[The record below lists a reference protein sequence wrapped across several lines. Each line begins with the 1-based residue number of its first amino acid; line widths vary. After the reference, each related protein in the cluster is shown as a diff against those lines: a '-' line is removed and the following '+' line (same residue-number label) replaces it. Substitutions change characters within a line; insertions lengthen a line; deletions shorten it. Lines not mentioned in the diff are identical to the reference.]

1 MAINLASVFEKCGIK
16 GRVTV
21 IDGSVKMFRGIMNSQ
36 GKDQTEEEL
45 QNYVLAYLV
54 SLFYQNVDR
63 SKLAYLLEEK
73 SWDGKCNKTLDFVLS
88 LGYQYS
94 KEDLRHCFNA
104 CYNRAHIM
112 ATITDGSL
120 GYIKN
125 SKCLFVRPT
134 EVTYE
139 HENESYD
146 MIDYFEQNVD
156 VAHVEGNHQTIIS
169 NPKMAEILKN
179 VHFKF

>member
-1 MAINLASVFEKCGIK
+1 MK

-21 IDGSVKMFRGIMNSQ
+21 IDGSAAMFRGIVNSQ
-36 GKDQTEEEL
+36 RNRQTEEDL

-54 SLFYQNVDR
+54 AVFYQNVDR
-63 SKLAYLLEEK
+63 SKFAYLMEEK
-73 SWDGKCNKTLDFVLS
+73 SWEGKCEKTLDLVLE

-104 CYNRAHIM
+104 CYNRAQIM
-112 ATITDGSL
+112 STITDGSL
-120 GYIKN
+120 GYVKH

-134 EVTYE
+134 EVTFE

-146 MIDYFEQNVD
+146 MELYFKEKVE

-169 NPKMAEILKN
+169 NPKMVEILKN
-179 VHFKF
+179 VHDKL

>member
-1 MAINLASVFEKCGIK
+1 MK

-21 IDGSVKMFRGIMNSQ
+21 IDGSATMFRGIMGSQ
-36 GKDQTEEEL
+36 GKNQSEEEL

-54 SLFYQNVDR
+54 SIFYQNVDR
-63 SKLAYLLEEK
+63 SKLAYLTEEQT
-73 SWDGKCNKTLDFVLS
+73 WDGKCNKTLDLVLE

-94 KEDLRHCFNA
+94 KEDLKHCFNA

-112 ATITDGSL
+112 ATITDGTL
-120 GYIKN
+120 GYVKD
-125 SKCLFVRPT
+125 SRCLFVKPT
-134 EVTYE
+134 EVTYD

-146 MIDYFEQNVD
+146 MENYFKEKVE

-179 VHFKF
+179 VHDKF